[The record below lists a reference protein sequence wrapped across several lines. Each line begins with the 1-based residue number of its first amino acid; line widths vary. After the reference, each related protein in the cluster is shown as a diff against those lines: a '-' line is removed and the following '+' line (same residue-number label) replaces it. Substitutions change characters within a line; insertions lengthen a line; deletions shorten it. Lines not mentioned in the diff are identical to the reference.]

1 MKKQILSVLALTI
14 AIVCTAADIKTLQ
27 VTTEPEMVCNNCE
40 NKIKKN
46 LRFEKGIKEIK
57 TDRENQVVTVIYDA
71 EKTDPGKIVEAFG
84 KIKYKVTIL
93 DEAATQ
99 CSDKNNST
107 GSKDENCCEK
117 ASNDK

>member
-1 MKKQILSVLALTI
+1 MKKQILTFLALTI
-14 AIVCTAADIKTLQ
+14 AIVCNAADIKTLQ
-27 VTTEPEMVCNNCE
+27 VTTEPKMVCNNCE

-57 TDRENQVVTVIYDA
+57 TDRENQVVTIIYDA
-71 EKTDPGKIVEAFG
+71 EKTDQDKIVEAFG
-84 KIKYKVTIL
+84 KIKYNVTIL

-107 GSKDENCCEK
+107 CSKDKNCCGK
-117 ASNDK
+117 AYNDK